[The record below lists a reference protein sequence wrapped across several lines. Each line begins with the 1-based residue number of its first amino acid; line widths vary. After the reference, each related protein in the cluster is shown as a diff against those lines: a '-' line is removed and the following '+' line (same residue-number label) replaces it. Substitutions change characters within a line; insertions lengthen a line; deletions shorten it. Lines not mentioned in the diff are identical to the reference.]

1 MNQPVALRHKII
13 FHSLVLSLL
22 SLLWLSPALAHK
34 LRPAIVTLEFN
45 ADASVTLTIQTNAEA
60 LLSGIEVGSNR
71 ETNDAPQ
78 VEIYNQLRQLPAQ
91 QLAERFRNFAD
102 DYSKGIDLQLS
113 GKRVHWTFD
122 SIEVPEVGDTGLSRK
137 SLIHLHADI
146 PAAATV
152 AVWSYAPQYG
162 DAVVN
167 FVQQDGQAKKTY
179 WLVKGQA
186 SPPYPLNAAVVPRQ
200 WNEVAIDYAGL
211 GFVHILPGGLD
222 HILFVLGLFLL
233 SRKLKPLL
241 WQVTAFTV
249 AHSITLALSIY
260 GIINISSSIVE
271 PLIALSI
278 AYVGIENIITPK
290 LKPWRVVIVFLFGLL
305 HGMGF
310 AGVLTELGLPESEFV
325 TALISFNVGVEL
337 GQLAVITLAF
347 AAVFWLHGNEQRY
360 RRLVVIPGSLII
372 ALMGLFWTWQRFD
385 PSVLFG

>member
-1 MNQPVALRHKII
+1 MFSSVTLHR
-13 FHSLVLSLL
+13 LVLSLL

-34 LRPAIVTLEFN
+34 LSPAIITLEFN

-60 LLSGIEVGSNR
+60 LLSGIEVGSNSK
-71 ETNDAPQ
+71 TNDAPQ
-78 VEIYNQLRQLPAQ
+78 VEIYNQLRRLPAQ
-91 QLAERFRNFAD
+91 QLAEKFHNFAD

-113 GKRVHWTFD
+113 GKPVHWIFD
-122 SIEVPEVGDTGLSRK
+122 SIEVPEVGDTRLSRK
-137 SLIHLHADI
+137 SLIHFHADI
-146 PAAATV
+146 PAAATI

-162 DAVVN
+162 DGIVN
-167 FVQQDGQAKKTY
+167 FVQYGEQAKKTY

-186 SPPYPLNAAVVPRQ
+186 SPPYPLNAAVAARQ
-200 WNEVAIDYAGL
+200 WNEVAIDYVGL
-211 GFVHILPGGLD
+211 GFEHILPGGLD

-241 WQVTAFTV
+241 WQVTAFTL
-249 AHSITLALSIY
+249 AHSITLALGIY
-260 GIINISSSIVE
+260 GIIHLSSSIVE

-278 AYVGIENIITPK
+278 AFVGIENIITRE

-310 AGVLTELGLPESEFV
+310 AGVLIELGLPESEFV
-325 TALISFNVGVEL
+325 SALISFNVGVEL

-347 AAVFWLHGNEQRY
+347 AAVFWLRGNELLY

-372 ALMGLFWTWQRFD
+372 ALMGLYWTWQRID